1 MSPSPGSGVGSKLGR
16 GRFLR
21 MHLRVGGLI
30 AILCHSG
37 LYCCHH
43 GIVHRSMMWMS

>member
-1 MSPSPGSGVGSKLGR
+1 MSPSFGNGVGSILGR

-21 MHLRVGGLI
+21 MHLRGGGLI

-37 LYCCHH
+37 LYSAVST
-43 GIVHRSMMWMS
+43 VHRSMMWMS